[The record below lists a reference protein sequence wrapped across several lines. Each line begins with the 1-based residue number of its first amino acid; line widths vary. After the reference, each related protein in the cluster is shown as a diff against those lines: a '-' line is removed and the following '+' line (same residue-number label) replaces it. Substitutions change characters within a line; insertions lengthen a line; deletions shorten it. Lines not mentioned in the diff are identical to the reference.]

1 MADIFFKIVGTQI
14 LVKEG
19 TVTLTAFI
27 EEILGCVL
35 FSAALQLQRGERGP
49 KSVPRPHSMLK
60 KSSSFRPKMLPKD
73 ESRIEIERMIRIVGV
88 FIFKIKF
95 V

>member
-1 MADIFFKIVGTQI
+1 MTNKF
-14 LVKEG
+14 
-19 TVTLTAFI
+19 
-27 EEILGCVL
+27 EELSGCVL
-35 FSAALQLQRGERGP
+35 FSAALRLQRGERCP

-73 ESRIEIERMIRIVGV
+73 ESKRKIERINKIVGV